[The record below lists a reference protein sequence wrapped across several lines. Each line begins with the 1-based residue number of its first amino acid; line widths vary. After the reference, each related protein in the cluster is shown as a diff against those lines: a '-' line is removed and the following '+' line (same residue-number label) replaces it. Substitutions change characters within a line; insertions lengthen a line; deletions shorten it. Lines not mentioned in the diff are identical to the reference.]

1 MFLIFGAIAVATSVS
16 QAAKAAR
23 EAEARLRLLGEQAE
37 ALAVARGLSHQND
50 VELEAPQA
58 DLVEIRLGGQTV
70 LLRPATAAALSEIS
84 GGFRNCKGD
93 DFIIALAAGIR
104 EAAQ

>member
-1 MFLIFGAIAVATSVS
+1 MFLIFGAIAIASSVS

-37 ALAVARGLSHQND
+37 ALAVARELSNLL
-50 VELEAPQA
+50 ESEAPRA
-58 DLVEIRLGGQTV
+58 DLVEVRLGGQTV
-70 LLRPATAAALSEIS
+70 LLRPATAAALSEMS

>member
-37 ALAVARGLSHQND
+37 ALAVARGLSQND

-70 LLRPATAAALSEIS
+70 LLRPATAAALSEMS